1 MRTAGVKK
9 LVNTALDNL
18 PKPHTED
25 VIEDVFLEIE
35 KEEALRTEYDDLCRQ
50 LGKPAVN
57 TWGGYWIA
65 NALGKTG
72 IEQIPSKRSKLIHSY
87 SQLTTA
93 ATAAGKKRKE
103 PEALELMSAYYQE
116 HKGRLSPNIRNHRD
130 LIVEMIVEGLPVEQ
144 VFAMVQVEPT
154 PPQTSAQRRR

>member
-1 MRTAGVKK
+1 MKTAGVKK
-9 LVNTALDNL
+9 LVNSALDNL

-35 KEEALRTEYDDLCRQ
+35 NEQALRSEYDELCRQ

-57 TWGGYWIA
+57 TWGGYWVA

-72 IEQIPSKRSKLIHSY
+72 VAQIPSKRSKLIHSY
-87 SQLTTA
+87 SQLT
-93 ATAAGKKRKE
+93 ATATPPTGKRKE

-116 HKGRLSPNIRNHRD
+116 HKGRLSPNIRNHRE
-130 LIVEMIVEGLPVEQ
+130 LLVEMIIEGLPVEQ
-144 VFAMVQVEPT
+144 VFAMVQVEPVQQA
-154 PPQTSAQRRR
+154 PSQRRR